1 MSLASGTRLGPYE
14 IITLLGAGGMG
25 EVYRA
30 RDTRLDRT
38 VAIKVLPSHL
48 SDNPGLRQRFEREA
62 RTISRLNH
70 PHICTLYD
78 IGHHQGI
85 DFLVMEYLEGKTL
98 ADRLAKGALPI
109 DQALRYAV
117 EIADAL
123 DKAHRQGVVHRD
135 LKPGNIMLTETGAK
149 LLDFGLAKLRPP
161 PAAAASLSALPTEEA
176 SLTAEGTI
184 LGTFQYMAPE
194 QLEGKEADARTD
206 IFAFGALLYEMAT
219 GRKAFEGK
227 SQASLIAAILERHP
241 PPISTL
247 QPLTPPALDHAVRRC
262 LAKEPDE
269 RWQSANDLT
278 GELKWIVEA
287 GSQAGLPAPVLARR
301 RSRQR
306 LGWIAAGALC
316 LPLIAT
322 LSLSVI
328 HLREVP
334 QEAHPMRFFV
344 SPPEQVTL
352 ARFPVISPDGKHLV
366 FETRSADSP
375 NLLWVRSLDSL
386 TARSLPGTEGALYP
400 FWSPDSR
407 FIGFFSR
414 GKLKK
419 VPLSGGP
426 PQTLCDAP
434 AGRGGSWNRD
444 GTIVFNPHWADPLQY
459 VSAAGGEAKPLTELD
474 ESRGETAHRWPGFLP
489 DGRHFFYLALSS
501 QPENRGIYLA
511 SLDSKETKR
520 LLSATLNAAYAE
532 PGYLLF
538 MRESTL
544 MAQPFDKQGLEL
556 TGEAFPLAQNVDRT
570 EHTYTTAASFSV
582 SENGV
587 LTYRSGSS
595 LSRNQLVW
603 FDREGK
609 RLGPVGE
616 PADYSNHALS
626 PDGKRV
632 AVGLRDPETQ
642 TRDIWLF
649 DLARA
654 TSSRLTFDPADDLN
668 PVWSPDGTRIA
679 FTSDRKGPRD
689 IYQKMASG
697 TGQDELVLE
706 SGEQKSLTDWSAD
719 GRFLLYNAPN
729 PQTRGDVWMLPLS
742 EEGKPTPFLQQ
753 SFDQRE
759 AQFSPDGR
767 WVTYYSNE
775 SGTRQVYVQPFPATG
790 GKWQISTQGGV
801 EPRWRRD
808 GKELFYIA
816 GSNLM
821 AVEVNT
827 RGSSLEA
834 GIPKVLFEASFAG
847 LGTRNSYVVSADG
860 RRFLIITPVEQ
871 AASSPITVVL
881 NWTTE
886 LAK

>member
-38 VAIKVLPSHL
+38 VAIKVLLSHL
-48 SDNPGLRQRFEREA
+48 SDNPDLRQRFEREA

-70 PHICTLYD
+70 PHICTLHD

-85 DFLVMEYLEGKTL
+85 DFLVMEYLEGETL

-206 IFAFGALLYEMAT
+206 IFAFGALLYETAT

-227 SQASLIAAILERHP
+227 SQASLIAAILERDP
-241 PPISTL
+241 PPISSL

-262 LAKEPDE
+262 LAKKPDE

-287 GSQAGLPAPVLARR
+287 GSQAGVPAPVLTRR

-328 HLREVP
+328 HLREVVE
-334 QEAHPMRFFV
+334 EAQPMRFFV

-352 ARFPVISPDGKHLV
+352 SWWDFTVISPDGKHLV
-366 FETRSADSP
+366 FATRSADSS

-386 TARSLPGTEGALYP
+386 TARSLPGTGSARHP
-400 FWSPDSR
+400 FWSPGSR

-426 PQTLCDAP
+426 SQTLCDAP
-434 AGRGGSWNRD
+434 TGRGGSWNRE
-444 GTIVFNPHWADPLQY
+444 GTIVFNPHWGGPLQY
-459 VSAAGGEAKPLTELD
+459 VSAAGGEAKSLTELD
-474 ESRGETAHRWPGFLP
+474 ESRGETAHRWPCFLP
-489 DGRHFFYLALSS
+489 DGRHFLYLALSS

-511 SLDSKETKR
+511 SLDSEEKKR
-520 LLSATLNAAYAE
+520 LLSANLNAAYAE

-544 MAQPFDKQGLEL
+544 MAQPFDKKGLEL
-556 TGEAFPLAQNVDRT
+556 TGEPFPLAENVDRN
-570 EHTYTTAASFSV
+570 EHTWYTAAFFSV

-587 LTYRSGSS
+587 LTYRSG
-595 LSRNQLVW
+595 LSKNQLVW
-603 FDREGK
+603 LDREGK
-609 RLGPVGE
+609 RLGAPVGE
-616 PADYSNHALS
+616 PADYSNPELS

-632 AVGLRDPETQ
+632 AVGRLDPETQ

-649 DLARA
+649 DLARG

-668 PVWSPDGTRIA
+668 PVWSADGTRIA
-679 FTSDRKGPRD
+679 FTSDRKGQRD

-697 TGQDELVLE
+697 TGEDELVLE
-706 SGEQKSLTDWSAD
+706 SGEQKSVTDWSAD
-719 GRFLLYNAPN
+719 GRFLLYSVRN
-729 PQTRGDVWMLPLS
+729 PQTGTDVWMLPLS

-753 SFDQRE
+753 SFRERE

-767 WVTYYSNE
+767 WVTYESNE
-775 SGTRQVYVQPFPATG
+775 SGTRQVFVQPFPATG

-801 EPRWRRD
+801 QPRWRRD

-816 GSNLM
+816 G
-821 AVEVNT
+821 
-827 RGSSLEA
+827 
-834 GIPKVLFEASFAG
+834 
-847 LGTRNSYVVSADG
+847 
-860 RRFLIITPVEQ
+860 
-871 AASSPITVVL
+871 
-881 NWTTE
+881 
-886 LAK
+886 

>member
-1 MSLASGTRLGPYE
+1 A
-14 IITLLGAGGMG
+14 
-25 EVYRA
+25 
-30 RDTRLDRT
+30 
-38 VAIKVLPSHL
+38 
-48 SDNPGLRQRFEREA
+48 Q
-62 RTISRLNH
+62 
-70 PHICTLYD
+70 
-78 IGHHQGI
+78 
-85 DFLVMEYLEGKTL
+85 
-98 ADRLAKGALPI
+98 
-109 DQALRYAV
+109 
-117 EIADAL
+117 
-123 DKAHRQGVVHRD
+123 
-135 LKPGNIMLTETGAK
+135 
-149 LLDFGLAKLRPP
+149 
-161 PAAAASLSALPTEEA
+161 
-176 SLTAEGTI
+176 
-184 LGTFQYMAPE
+184 
-194 QLEGKEADARTD
+194 
-206 IFAFGALLYEMAT
+206 
-219 GRKAFEGK
+219 
-227 SQASLIAAILERHP
+227 
-241 PPISTL
+241 
-247 QPLTPPALDHAVRRC
+247 
-262 LAKEPDE
+262 
-269 RWQSANDLT
+269 
-278 GELKWIVEA
+278 
-287 GSQAGLPAPVLARR
+287 
-301 RSRQR
+301 
-306 LGWIAAGALC
+306 
-316 LPLIAT
+316 
-322 LSLSVI
+322 
-328 HLREVP
+328 
-334 QEAHPMRFFV
+334 PMRFFV

-352 ARFPVISPDGKHLV
+352 ALRDFPVISPDGKHLV
-366 FETRSADSP
+366 FATRSADSP

-386 TARSLPGTEGALYP
+386 TARSLPGTESAFHP

-414 GKLKK
+414 AKLKR
-419 VPLSGGP
+419 VSLSGGP

-434 AGRGGSWNRD
+434 DGTGGSWNRD
-444 GTIVFNPHWADPLQY
+444 GTIVFNPHFGGPLQY

-511 SLDSKETKR
+511 SLDSKEKKR
-520 LLSATLNAAYAE
+520 LLSANLNAAYAE

-544 MAQPFDKQGLEL
+544 MAQPFDKKGLEL
-556 TGEAFPLAQNVDRT
+556 TGEPFPLAENVDRN
-570 EHTYTTAASFSV
+570 EHSFSTAAFFSV

-587 LTYRSGSS
+587 LTYRSGTG
-595 LSRNQLVW
+595 LSRTQLVW

-616 PADYSNHALS
+616 PADYSNHELS

-632 AVGLRDPETQ
+632 AVGLLDPETQ

-649 DLARA
+649 DLARG
-654 TSSRLTFDPADDLN
+654 TSSRLTFDAADDLN
-668 PVWSPDGTRIA
+668 PVWSPDGTRVA
-679 FTSDRKGPRD
+679 FTSDRKGQRD

-697 TGQDELVLE
+697 TGQDELLLE
-706 SGEQKSLTDWSAD
+706 SGEQKSVTDWSAD

-729 PQTRGDVWMLPLS
+729 PQTSGDVWMLPLS

-753 SFDQRE
+753 SFNERE

-767 WVTYYSNE
+767 WVTYTSNE
-775 SGTRQVYVQPFPATG
+775 SGTRQVFVQPFPATG

-801 EPRWRRD
+801 QPRWRRD

-834 GIPKVLFEASFAG
+834 GIPKVLFEAPFAY
-847 LGTRNSYVVSADG
+847 LGRRNAYVVSADG

-881 NWTTE
+881 NWTTQ